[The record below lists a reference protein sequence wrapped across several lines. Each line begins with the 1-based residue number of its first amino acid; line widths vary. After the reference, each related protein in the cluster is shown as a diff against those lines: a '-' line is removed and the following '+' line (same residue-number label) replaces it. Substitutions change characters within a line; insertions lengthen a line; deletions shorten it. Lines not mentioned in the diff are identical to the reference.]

1 MNQKLPDIQKF
12 KHQVFYKK
20 NALGYLLS
28 FSLKLLEAKLV
39 GLVYGT
45 DITLSKFLPPEK
57 WDRGVMDKFDG
68 KGMKGFFWKI
78 FGKFIVKR
86 TRNSPVQ
93 LYQVN
98 KFGDRV
104 ATQGVIS
111 YVLRNHQDFYEKGI
125 KILIID
131 NPVWDEENSDQ
142 DFTDFADFSVTSY
155 DGLGFD
161 FLSNIKVNTK
171 IIRQFNSKNFIAAYI
186 PDYGAIVF
194 NTIDPDLLSK
204 TNGSFSRETALRKR
218 LDILIAAIESASL
231 AYLGFAK
238 GKPAA
243 KVIWRKERE
252 LRKTAEC
259 LKEKQV
265 ELTAQKKYLRA
276 VGGVTAEQLDMIP
289 LSIPDGVYAFID
301 MVGSSIIRKSLQPRD
316 FFLILNFCHE
326 ISAENASRFACRVD
340 NFIGDSVFFQ
350 NVFIFD
356 DPIQGNRPGPQER
369 VMLMTCM
376 LASVFNEI
384 NLLQQGRHPM
394 DRERRVAT
402 LVKTR
407 GVNIGFRSGLT
418 QGAALIG
425 PVGSHKRKIITA
437 IGKTVDTA
445 SRLESCGKK
454 DKIHI
459 TKDTLE
465 ILKTA
470 MVSKDTPTI
479 RSIALGEK
487 NRDWLRARQ
496 YFPFFDFYKN
506 LFYLENDVVQK
517 RGPVSYKEF
526 SKQETYLIECLPRV
540 YRPIVCPGI

>member
-12 KHQVFYKK
+12 KDRIFHKK
-20 NALGYLLS
+20 NVLGGLLS
-28 FSLKLLEAKLV
+28 FSLKLLDAKLV
-39 GLVYGT
+39 GLVFGT
-45 DITLSKFLPPEK
+45 DITLSRFLPPEK

-68 KGMKGFFWKI
+68 KRISGLFWKF
-78 FGKFIVKR
+78 FGKYIVKI
-86 TRNSPVQ
+86 NKKSPIH
-93 LYQVN
+93 LYEIN
-98 KFGDRV
+98 GFGDRV
-104 ATQGVIS
+104 ETQGVIS

-131 NPVWDEENSDQ
+131 NPVQDDENPDQ
-142 DFTDFADFSVTSY
+142 DFADFSVTSY

-161 FLSNIKVNTK
+161 FLSNIKVNTN
-171 IIRQFNSKNFIAAYI
+171 ITRQFNPKNFIAAYI

-194 NTIDPDLLSK
+194 NTLAPDLLSK
-204 TNGSFSRETALRKR
+204 KNGSFSRETELRKR

-238 GKPAA
+238 GKRAE
-243 KVIWRKERE
+243 KVIRRKERE

-340 NFIGDSVFFQ
+340 NFIGDSVFFL
-350 NVFIFD
+350 NVSIFD
-356 DPIQGNRPGPQER
+356 DPIQGNKPGHQER

-402 LVKTR
+402 LVKTK
-407 GVNIGFRSGLT
+407 GINIGFRSGLT
-418 QGAALIG
+418 QGTALIG
-425 PVGSHKRKIITA
+425 PVGSRKRKIITA

-465 ILKTA
+465 ILNTA
-470 MVSKDTPTI
+470 MVSKDTPII
-479 RSIALGEK
+479 RSIVLGEK
-487 NRDWLRARQ
+487 NSDWLRARQ
-496 YFPFFDFYKN
+496 YLPFFDFYKN
-506 LFYLENDVVQK
+506 LFSLGNDVVQK

-526 SKQETYLIECLPRV
+526 SNQETYLIECLPRV
-540 YRPIVCPGI
+540 CRPIVCSGI

>member
-12 KHQVFYKK
+12 KDRVFYKK
-20 NALGYLLS
+20 NVLGGLLS
-28 FSLKLLEAKLV
+28 FSLKLLEAKQV
-39 GLVYGT
+39 GLVFGS
-45 DITLSKFLPPEK
+45 DVTLSNFLPPDK

-68 KGMKGFFWKI
+68 KGMTGFFWKL
-78 FGKFIVKR
+78 FGKFIVKIKK
-86 TRNSPVQ
+86 NSPVH
-93 LYQVN
+93 LYRIN
-98 KFGDRV
+98 GFGDRV
-104 ATQGVIS
+104 ETQGVIS
-111 YVLRNHQDFYEKGI
+111 YILRNHQDFYKKGI

-131 NPVWDEENSDQ
+131 NQVSNTECHDP
-142 DFTDFADFSVTSY
+142 DFSHFFVTSY
-155 DGLGFD
+155 DGLVFD
-161 FLSNIKVNTK
+161 SLPNIKVNTD
-171 IIRQFNSKNFIAAYI
+171 ITRQFNSKDFIAAYI

-194 NTIDPDLLSK
+194 NTLDPELVSK
-204 TNGSFSRETALRKR
+204 INGNFSRETELRKR

-265 ELTAQKKYLRA
+265 ELTAQKKHLRA
-276 VGGVTAEQLDMIP
+276 VGGVTAEQLDMVP

-301 MVGSSIIRKSLQPRD
+301 IVGSSIIRKSLLPRD

-350 NVFIFD
+350 NVSIFD
-356 DPIQGNRPGPQER
+356 DPMQGKTLGLQER
-369 VMLMTCM
+369 VMLMTCL

-384 NLLQQGRHPM
+384 NLLQQGCHPL

-402 LVKTR
+402 LVKTQ

-418 QGAALIG
+418 HGAALIG
-425 PVGSHKRKIITA
+425 PVGSRKRKIITA

-465 ILKTA
+465 ILETA
-470 MVSKDTPTI
+470 MVSKDTPII
-479 RSIALGEK
+479 RSISLGEK

-496 YFPFFDFYKN
+496 YLPFFDFYKN
-506 LFYLENDVVQK
+506 LFSLGNDLVEK

-526 SKQETYLIECLPRV
+526 SNQDTYLIQCLPKGSH
-540 YRPIVCPGI
+540 PIVCSGI

>member
-1 MNQKLPDIQKF
+1 
-12 KHQVFYKK
+12 
-20 NALGYLLS
+20 
-28 FSLKLLEAKLV
+28 LEAKLV
-39 GLVYGT
+39 GLVFGT
-45 DITLSKFLPPEK
+45 DITLSKFVPPEK

-78 FGKFIVKR
+78 FGKFIVEKN
-86 TRNSPVQ
+86 RNSPVQ
-93 LYQVN
+93 LYQIN
-98 KFGDRV
+98 KSGDRV

-131 NPVWDEENSDQ
+131 NPVRDEENPDQ
-142 DFTDFADFSVTSY
+142 DFSDFSDFSVTSY

-161 FLSNIKVNTK
+161 FLSNIKVNTN
-171 IIRQFNSKNFIAAYI
+171 ITRQFNSKNFIAAYI

-194 NTIDPDLLSK
+194 NTIDPDLVAK
-204 TNGSFSRETALRKR
+204 TNGSFSRETELRKR

-243 KVIWRKERE
+243 KVIRRKERE

-265 ELTAQKKYLRA
+265 ELTAQKKYLLA

-326 ISAENASRFACRVD
+326 ISAENASRFAGRVD

-350 NVFIFD
+350 NVSIFD
-356 DPIQGNRPGPQER
+356 DPIQGNTPGAQER

-402 LVKTR
+402 LVKTK
-407 GVNIGFRSGLT
+407 GINIGFRSGLA

-425 PVGSHKRKIITA
+425 PVGSRNRKIITA

-459 TKDTLE
+459 TKNTLE
-465 ILKTA
+465 ILETA

-496 YFPFFDFYKN
+496 YLPFFDFYKN
-506 LFYLENDVVQK
+506 LFHLEKDVVQK

-526 SKQETYLIECLPRV
+526 STQETYLLESLPRV
-540 YRPIVCPGI
+540 CRPIVCSGI